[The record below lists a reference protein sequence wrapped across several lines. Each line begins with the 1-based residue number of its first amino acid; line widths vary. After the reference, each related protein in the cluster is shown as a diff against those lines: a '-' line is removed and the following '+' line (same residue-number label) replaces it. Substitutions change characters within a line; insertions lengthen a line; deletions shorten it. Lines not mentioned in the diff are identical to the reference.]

1 MSAHEDFVVFEKMV
15 PPPEQMIDMQLR
27 GYMNAMD
34 EKEKNTFLSS
44 SLEEQGQARNFWK
57 KIVADSLRGL
67 IFTIGDSLYAS
78 RNHPKSRGTRWII
91 ASQQRLLPDVARS
104 VLLRLWPVADKETFL
119 VHAHSWY
126 VEAATKAPA
135 YFSRKEWE
143 FVVGEPGELV
153 VRLTGEPKEEDEE
166 PPQEKWEK
174 AKVGRSRFGKRF
186 SGSGSAKK

>member
-119 VHAHSWY
+119 VHGDKEGMEK
-126 VEAATKAPA
+126 VIEEASTPA
-135 YFSRKEWE
+135 RKT
-143 FVVGEPGELV
+143 FLNT
-153 VRLTGEPKEEDEE
+153 RYQLT
-166 PPQEKWEK
+166 
-174 AKVGRSRFGKRF
+174 
-186 SGSGSAKK
+186 